1 MSEDHKGDKFFFTF
15 TILIMLKEGKNPPTT
30 SFSVQIDQDPELVW
44 NLLKSVGIFQK
55 VLGLGSPMGF
65 SLQGNIS
72 MQLLV
77 KSVDKKFFS

>member
-1 MSEDHKGDKFFFTF
+1 MSEDHKGDNFFYVRYSQYV
-15 TILIMLKEGKNPPTT
+15 KRRKNPPTT

-72 MQLLV
+72 MSLLV
-77 KSVDKKFFS
+77 KLLD